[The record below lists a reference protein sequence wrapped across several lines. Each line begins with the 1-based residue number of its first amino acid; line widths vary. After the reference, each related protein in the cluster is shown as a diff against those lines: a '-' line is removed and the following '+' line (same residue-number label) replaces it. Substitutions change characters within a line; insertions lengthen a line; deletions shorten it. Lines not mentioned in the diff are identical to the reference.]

1 MVALMCYNIC
11 TNNYVSNIKQN
22 YMLIQVFF
30 LFFSFDVTN
39 IKRIL
44 SKCNKKKYFLLYEP
58 LNKFLLRYPYN
69 CAIQNQVF

>member
-1 MVALMCYNIC
+1 
-11 TNNYVSNIKQN
+11 
-22 YMLIQVFF
+22 MLIQVLF
-30 LFFSFDVTN
+30 LFFIFDGTN

-58 LNKFLLRYPYN
+58 LNKFLLQYPYN